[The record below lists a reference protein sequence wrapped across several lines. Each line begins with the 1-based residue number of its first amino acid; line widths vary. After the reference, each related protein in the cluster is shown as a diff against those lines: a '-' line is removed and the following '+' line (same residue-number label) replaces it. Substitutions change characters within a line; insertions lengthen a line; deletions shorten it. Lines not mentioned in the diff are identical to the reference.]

1 MLVNWLINDIEV
13 NVTVSNIQWDNDSI
27 GMSEYWGFL
36 KDDARDDYI
45 ADFEVDEVNIISS
58 PIDDQL
64 HDMIL
69 DYEFAKDEDFIAVLE
84 DKLNYE

>member
-45 ADFEVDEVNIISS
+45 AELCNRRKK
-58 PIDDQL
+58 QN
-64 HDMIL
+64 
-69 DYEFAKDEDFIAVLE
+69 KKIAVVDGELFVMVN
-84 DKLNYE
+84 DK